1 MFGHARTL
9 KSIMTWFVR
18 FIIWVFLFVI
28 ICITFR
34 LSSELINTIPLLGD
48 LAKWGTILF
57 SLVMA
62 FSISSIVISL
72 TWISYRPLTST
83 PLLLCA
89 IAFVVLPRFINKK
102 PPSER
107 SPVATTSVIPPVIPP
122 ATAQNLPPVL
132 PVTSNET
139 TDDPLPPVSS
149 ASSTETPTYPSSGEL
164 SHLSPELLSVLEL
177 CILYLAALDGKFS
190 PIEQTWV
197 NTKFGAGAVERFT
210 ARMPTLDQGNSLE
223 VIGEKLLRLN
233 TVDQSY
239 IKTQA
244 SALFQN
250 LMESDGL
257 EGIEQEKLIGLMRY
271 IRESLEKA

>member
-1 MFGHARTL
+1 MERRSKFLSLFARRNL
-9 KSIMTWFVR
+9 CHR
-18 FIIWVFLFVI
+18 
-28 ICITFR
+28 
-34 LSSELINTIPLLGD
+34 
-48 LAKWGTILF
+48 
-57 SLVMA
+57 
-62 FSISSIVISL
+62 
-72 TWISYRPLTST
+72 YR
-83 PLLLCA
+83 
-89 IAFVVLPRFINKK
+89 IANPYARQ
-102 PPSER
+102 
-107 SPVATTSVIPPVIPP
+107 PVIPP

-139 TDDPLPPVSS
+139 TDDPLPSVLS
-149 ASSTETPTYPSSGEL
+149 ASSTETYPSSGEL
-164 SHLSPELLSVLEL
+164 SHLSPELLGVLEL
-177 CILYLAALDGKFS
+177 CILYLAALDGEFS

-197 NTKFGAGAVERFT
+197 NTKFGAGAAERFT
-210 ARMPTLDQGNSLE
+210 ARMPTVDQGNSLE